1 MKDKK
6 HIVIAAVA
14 TVLLF
19 AGSAGWLVTRYY
31 LSQQGAATQPLIEL
45 KDSTPGVS
53 PAFSETDGETVQ
65 VKIFSPS
72 EDGLSMQEKMIQG
85 SPLPVKMAEDVIA
98 EYLKGLKAGLR
109 DTKLLGVYRDRN
121 NVLYIDLSDEFRK
134 NFSGDAGQEFLLLKA
149 LYETVSSN
157 ISGIEDVR
165 LLVEGKELESLGGH
179 VGILCPLKET
189 VKD

>member
-1 MKDKK
+1 MRDKK
-6 HIVIAAVA
+6 YIVLAVVA
-14 TVLLF
+14 MVLLF

-31 LSQQGAATQPLIEL
+31 LSRQGAATQPLIEM
-45 KDSTPGVS
+45 KDNTPGAA
-53 PAFSETDGETVQ
+53 PELGETGGETAQ

-85 SPLPVKMAEDVIA
+85 SPLPVQMAEDVIA
-98 EYLKGLKAGLR
+98 EYLKGLKGGLR

-121 NVLYIDLSDEFRK
+121 NVLYVDLSDEFRK
-134 NFSGDAGQEFLLLKA
+134 NFSGDAGQEYLLLKS

-165 LLVEGKELESLGGH
+165 LLIEGKELESLGGH
-179 VGILCPLKET
+179 VGILCPLKEI
-189 VKD
+189 VRD